1 MARCAGRGERWEV
14 VVSEAG
20 TLAPSTR
27 WARDHRDPSLSVEA
41 SVIEQPSAERRVAV
55 ANETIEGLQAGVP
68 RTIDDLGVSFWRETL
83 APYAR
88 PDLPHAIACVAT
100 SVVPYLALTVL
111 MYMALSVSTLLAA
124 ALVLPAT
131 GFLVRTFIVFHDC
144 THGSFLPSRR
154 ANRWLGVVCGVLV
167 YTPFH
172 SWRHEHAVHHATA
185 GDLDHRGIGD
195 VDTLTVAEYLT
206 GSRGQRL
213 GYRLMRNPLV
223 LLGLG
228 PLWAMILEP
237 RLVPRWARDRF
248 ARKIISTD
256 IVLLALWGGLCAL
269 FGWRA
274 VLFVQL
280 TPALLAGSVG
290 IWMFYVQH
298 QFDGVYWERHE
309 RWSYA
314 ASALHGS
321 SYLRLP
327 KVLQFFTGNIGL
339 HHVHHLNAKIP
350 NYNLQRA
357 HDENPIFREA
367 RQLGA
372 WEAVLALRLKLYDE
386 RSGRL
391 VSFADARIAPR

>member
-1 MARCAGRGERWEV
+1 MGQQ
-14 VVSEAG
+14 
-20 TLAPSTR
+20 T
-27 WARDHRDPSLSVEA
+27 
-41 SVIEQPSAERRVAV
+41 SAERPGVGTTG
-55 ANETIEGLQAGVP
+55 TIEEPPLAAP
-68 RTIDDLGVSFWRETL
+68 RTADDLDASFWREIL

-88 PDLPHAIACVAT
+88 ASMPRALACLAT
-100 SVVPYLALTVL
+100 SLVPYLAITAL
-111 MYMALSVSTLLAA
+111 MYVALSVSTLLAV
-124 ALVLPAT
+124 ALVLPAG

-154 ANRWLGVVCGVLV
+154 ANRWVGVFCGVLV

-185 GDLDHRGIGD
+185 GDLDRRGMGD
-195 VDTLTVAEYLT
+195 VDTLTVAEYLA

-213 GYRLMRNPLV
+213 GYRLMRNPFV

-237 RLVPRWARDRF
+237 RLVPRWARKRF
-248 ARKIISTD
+248 GRKILATD
-256 IVLLALWGGLCAL
+256 LALVALWAGLIAL
-269 FGWRA
+269 FGWQA
-274 VLFVQL
+274 VLLVQL
-280 TPALLAGSVG
+280 APALLAGAVG
-290 IWMFYVQH
+290 IWLFYVQH
-298 QFDGVYWERHE
+298 QFEGVYWERSEH
-309 RWSYA
+309 WSYA
-314 ASALHGS
+314 ASALQGS

-339 HHVHHLNAKIP
+339 HHVHHLHARIP

-357 HDENPIFREA
+357 HDENAIFKDA
-367 RQLGA
+367 HQLGA

-391 VSFADARIAPR
+391 VTFAQAHT

>member
-1 MARCAGRGERWEV
+1 
-14 VVSEAG
+14 VSHQTA
-20 TLAPSTR
+20 ADRP
-27 WARDHRDPSLSVEA
+27 
-41 SVIEQPSAERRVAV
+41 VAT
-55 ANETIEGLQAGVP
+55 ANETIEGLKPGLPPTVG
-68 RTIDDLGVSFWRETL
+68 DLDVAFWRETL
-83 APYAR
+83 APYATADVR
-88 PDLPHAIACVAT
+88 RAAACVAT
-100 SVVPYLALTVL
+100 SVVPYLAITAL
-111 MYMALSVSTLLAA
+111 MYAMLSVSTLLAV

-185 GDLDHRGIGD
+185 GDLDRRGMGD
-195 VDTLTVAEYLT
+195 VDTLTVAEYLAS
-206 GSRGQRL
+206 GRAQRV

-228 PLWAMILEP
+228 PLWAMIIEP
-237 RLVPRWARDRF
+237 RMVPGWARGRF
-248 ARKIISTD
+248 GRKIIATD
-256 IVLLALWGGLCAL
+256 VALVALWAGLCAL
-269 FGWRA
+269 AGWHA

-280 TPALLAGSVG
+280 TPALLAGAVG
-290 IWMFYVQH
+290 IWLFYVQH
-298 QFDGVYWERHE
+298 QFEGVYWERGE
-309 RWSYA
+309 QWSYA
-314 ASALHGS
+314 ASALRGS

-339 HHVHHLNAKIP
+339 HHVHHLHARIP

-357 HDENPIFREA
+357 HDENPIFHEA
-367 RQLGA
+367 HQLGA

-391 VSFADARIAPR
+391 VSFARAHA